1 MTIGLI
7 AIVLIAYLAML
18 FWVIY
23 RKFIR
28 IAKAQGI
35 SSMADFISN
44 RYDKSITVNRLVT
57 VLLFVG
63 IVPYIALQI
72 TGIERA
78 IETILSWNTNQSNSF
93 LNHFD
98 IALIVTIG
106 LGAFIVMFTTHRFQN
121 KEQNTGLIGAVAVES
136 IVKLIVFLF

>member
-1 MTIGLI
+1 MYDLEFLTIYIGPIII
-7 AIVLIAYLAML
+7 APFL
-18 FWVIY
+18 WVIY

-35 SSMADFISN
+35 SSMADFIAN

-57 VLLFVG
+57 VMLFVG

-78 IETILSWNTNQSNSF
+78 IETLLSWNTKQSNSF
-93 LNHFD
+93 LNH
-98 IALIVTIG
+98 
-106 LGAFIVMFTTHRFQN
+106 
-121 KEQNTGLIGAVAVES
+121 
-136 IVKLIVFLF
+136 